1 MNHQLKGPYNM
12 NSNEFTQLL
21 KQAQALGLKTVGEL
35 ANFTKAA
42 NCKTNNDLLNAV
54 NRAYC
59 TRGAA

>member
-1 MNHQLKGPYNM
+1 MD
-12 NSNEFTQLL
+12 SNEFTQLL

-54 NRAYC
+54 NTAYC